1 MRCVSTIDDG
11 GDSDSLVVERVVRKE
26 VVGNGWAEDMRLS
39 RDNVG
44 MEIEGK
50 LLDELVREA
59 VVELTGKV

>member
-1 MRCVSTIDDG
+1 MRCVSAIDDG